1 MTPPPFI
8 AILRRRVQI
17 RTGTRVVVEDAISN
31 EFIKRHYTGLYTLL
45 HRRIRDANI
54 AQEILNE
61 AVATA
66 IAHSRA
72 GRVSDQS
79 RMAGYVYRVALNLYR
94 NHRREYANRPGV
106 HATDQDIDQ
115 LPSQRATE
123 EAAMDSSILR
133 QLVSIIAAL
142 PTARDREIVKRFYL
156 DEEDKADICRSMG
169 LSPMHFDRVIF
180 RARQRM
186 RSLLEAKGF
195 DKSDFFIALLSC
207 GMG

>member
-1 MTPPPFI
+1 M
-8 AILRRRVQI
+8 
-17 RTGTRVVVEDAISN
+17 VEDAISN
-31 EFIKRHYTGLYTLL
+31 EFIERHYTGLYTLL
-45 HRRIRDANI
+45 HRRIRDGHV

-72 GRVSDQS
+72 GRVSDKQ
-79 RMAGYVYRVALNLYR
+79 RLAGYVYRVALNLYR

-106 HATDQDIDQ
+106 QATDEDIDQ

-123 EAAMDSSILR
+123 EAAMDSSIVR
-133 QLVSIIAAL
+133 QLVSIIASL
-142 PTARDREIVKRFYL
+142 PTARDREIVTRFYL
-156 DEEDKADICRSMG
+156 DEEEKADICRSMG

-195 DKSDFFIALLSC
+195 DKSDFFVALLSC
-207 GMG
+207 GMS

>member
-1 MTPPPFI
+1 M
-8 AILRRRVQI
+8 
-17 RTGTRVVVEDAISN
+17 VEDAISN

-45 HRRIRDANI
+45 HRRIGDANI

-61 AVATA
+61 AVLTA
-66 IAHSRA
+66 ITHSRA
-72 GRVSDQS
+72 GRVSDPK
-79 RMAGYVYRVALNLYR
+79 RMAGYVFRVALNLYR

-106 HATDQDIDQ
+106 YASDEDVDQ

-123 EAAMDSSILR
+123 EAAMDSSIVR
-133 QLVSIIAAL
+133 QLVSIIASL

-169 LSPMHFDRVIF
+169 LSPMHFDRVVF

-195 DKSDFFIALLSC
+195 EKSDFFIALLSC